1 MPSYQIV
8 EKDSSNTPRDS
19 PVFDPE
25 VVVAPGLVLGV
36 VFRIML
42 VAGGLQAAVEVLR
55 ISLVQVVAMQNMLY
69 LCHGKVP

>member
-69 LCHGKVP
+69 LC

>member
-55 ISLVQVVAMQNMLY
+55 IGLVQVVAMGNMLY
-69 LCHGKVP
+69 LC

>member
-36 VFRIML
+36 VFRIVL
-42 VAGGLQAAVEVLR
+42 VAGGLQAAVEVFR
-55 ISLVQVVAMQNMLY
+55 ISLVQVVAMENILY
-69 LCHGKVP
+69 LC

>member
-42 VAGGLQAAVEVLR
+42 VAGGLQAAVKVLR
-55 ISLVQVVAMQNMLY
+55 IGLVQVVAMQNMLY
-69 LCHGKVP
+69 LC